1 MEIDDCF
8 LEFEIW
14 NFNFFKVSKRI
25 VIAVDGFSSCGK
37 SSFAKLIAQRLG
49 YLYIDSG
56 AMYRAVTLG
65 FIQNRLIDNGQVNQE
80 DLLSNI
86 KKMEVGFSYNPNTQ
100 MHETTLN
107 GVVVEEEIRTIG
119 VASLVSVVAAIP
131 EVRERMVELQRK
143 LGFDKGIVMDGRD
156 IGTVVFP
163 NAELKIFMT
172 ADPKIRAERRL
183 KESMEKN
190 QIVNFAEILANIE
203 ERDHLDQTRDVSP
216 LRKAEDAIVLD
227 NSHMTIKEQMVWVE
241 NLILERIR
249 S

>member
-1 MEIDDCF
+1 M
-8 LEFEIW
+8 
-14 NFNFFKVSKRI
+14 SKRI

-37 SSFAKLIAQRLG
+37 SSFAKLIAKRLS

-65 FIQNRLIDNGQVNQE
+65 FIQNKWIENSVVKQSN
-80 DLLSNI
+80 LLSNI
-86 KKMEVGFSYNPNTQ
+86 KSLEVGFSLNPITKSF
-100 MHETTLN
+100 ETTLN
-107 GVVVEEEIRTIG
+107 GVVVEEQIRTIG

-143 LGFDKGIVMDGRD
+143 LGVSKGIVMDGRD

-163 NAELKIFMT
+163 DAELKIFMT

-183 KESMEKN
+183 KELVEKG
-190 QIVNFAEILANIE
+190 QSVNFAEILANIE

-216 LRKAEDAIVLD
+216 LRKADDAVILD
-227 NSHMTIKEQMVWVE
+227 NSHMTIDEQMFWVE
-241 NLILERIR
+241 NLIMEKTK
-249 S
+249 

>member
-1 MEIDDCF
+1 MG
-8 LEFEIW
+8 
-14 NFNFFKVSKRI
+14 SRRI

-65 FIQNRLIDNGQVNQE
+65 FIQNGWIEDGVVKQE
-80 DLLSNI
+80 GLHSNI
-86 KKMEVGFSYNPNTQ
+86 KKLEVGFSYNSNIK

-107 GVVVEEEIRTIG
+107 GKVVEEQIRTIG

-143 LGFDKGIVMDGRD
+143 LGVDKGIVMDGRD

-190 QIVNFAEILANIE
+190 QLVNFAEILANIE
-203 ERDHLDQTRDVSP
+203 ERDHLDQTRAVSP
-216 LRKAEDAIVLD
+216 LRKADDAIVLD
-227 NSHMTIKEQMVWVE
+227 NSHMTIDEQMVWVE
-241 NLILERIR
+241 KLIVERIK
-249 S
+249 

>member
-1 MEIDDCF
+1 M
-8 LEFEIW
+8 
-14 NFNFFKVSKRI
+14 SKRI

-65 FIQNRLIDNGQVNQE
+65 FIQNGLIVNGVVTRDN
-80 DLLSNI
+80 LLQNI
-86 KKMEVGFSYNPNTQ
+86 KKFEVGFSFNPKSNR
-100 MHETTLN
+100 HETTLN
-107 GVVVEEEIRTIG
+107 GVVVEEQIRTIG
-119 VASLVSVVAAIP
+119 VSSCVSPVSAIP
-131 EVRERMVELQRK
+131 EVRELMVELQRK
-143 LGFDKGIVMDGRD
+143 LGTDKGIVMDGRD

-183 KESMEKN
+183 KELKEKGHP
-190 QIVNFAEILANIE
+190 VNFDEILANIE
-203 ERDHLDQTRDVSP
+203 NRDRIDQTRAASP

-227 NSHMTIKEQMVWVE
+227 NSHMTIQEQMVWVE
-241 NLILERIR
+241 NLIEERIER
-249 S
+249 